1 MEILLDT
8 NFILTCVLQK
18 IDFVELSEEMFNE
31 KLNWILPKQVI
42 NELKKIEKDLK
53 QKRKFREGAKLS
65 LEILETM
72 NLKIVDLNKNS
83 NIDIAIKDYIF
94 DKPIVLATNDKGLK
108 KRVKNRILSIRGTKS
123 LILECNNS

>member
-42 NELKKIEKDLK
+42 NELKKIEKNLK

-72 NLKIVDLNKNS
+72 NLKIVDLNKNP
-83 NIDIAIKDYIF
+83 NIDIAIKDYIS

>member
-42 NELKKIEKDLK
+42 GELKKIEKDLK

-72 NLKIVDLNKNS
+72 NLKIVDLNKNP

>member
-42 NELKKIEKDLK
+42 SELKKIEKDLK

-72 NLKIVDLNKNS
+72 NLKIVDLNKNP

-94 DKPIVLATNDKGLK
+94 DKPIILATNDKGLK

>member
-72 NLKIVDLNKNS
+72 NLKIVDLNKNP

-94 DKPIVLATNDKGLK
+94 DKPIILATNDKGLK
-108 KRVKNRILSIRGTKS
+108 KRVKNRILSIRGPKS

>member
-72 NLKIVDLNKNS
+72 NLKIVDLNKNP
-83 NIDIAIKDYIF
+83 NIDIAIKDYIS

>member
-42 NELKKIEKDLK
+42 SELKKIEKELK

-72 NLKIVDLNKNS
+72 NLKIVDLNKNP

>member
-42 NELKKIEKDLK
+42 SELKKIEKDLK

-72 NLKIVDLNKNS
+72 NLKIVDLNKNP
-83 NIDIAIKDYIF
+83 NIDIAIKDYIS

>member
-18 IDFVELSEEMFNE
+18 IDFVELSEEMFDE
-31 KLNWILPKQVI
+31 KIEWILPKQVI
-42 NELKKIEKDLK
+42 SELKKIEKDLK

-72 NLKIVDLNKNS
+72 NLKIVDLNKNP

>member
-8 NFILTCVLQK
+8 NFVLTCVLQK

-31 KLNWILPKQVI
+31 KIEWILPKQVI
-42 NELKKIEKDLK
+42 NELEKIEKDKRQKK
-53 QKRKFREGAKLS
+53 QFRDGAKLS
-65 LEILETM
+65 LEILDTI
-72 NLKIVDLNKNS
+72 NFKIINLNKNP

-94 DKPIVLATNDKGLK
+94 DKPIILATNDKNLK

>member
-42 NELKKIEKDLK
+42 SELKKIEKDLK

-72 NLKIVDLNKNS
+72 NLKIVDLNKNP

>member
-42 NELKKIEKDLK
+42 SELKKIENDLK
-53 QKRKFREGAKLS
+53 QKRKFRDGAKLS
-65 LEILETM
+65 LEILETIFGTIFFEEVG
-72 NLKIVDLNKNS
+72 IVVEVRLFCD
-83 NIDIAIKDYIF
+83 F
-94 DKPIVLATNDKGLK
+94 DFK
-108 KRVKNRILSIRGTKS
+108 
-123 LILECNNS
+123 

>member
-31 KLNWILPKQVI
+31 RIEWILPKQVI
-42 NELKKIEKDLK
+42 NELEKIEKDKRQKK
-53 QKRKFREGAKLS
+53 QFRDGAKLS

-72 NLKIVDLNKNS
+72 KLKIVDLNKNP

-94 DKPIVLATNDKGLK
+94 DKPIILATNDKGLK